1 MKLNKTDNPS
11 FITKYIES
19 FKWDPILH
27 NITNIV
33 IDVVLISIFFL
44 ILKAVGKMI
53 INRLFSNYAKK
64 QHGVAENRL
73 KTLHSLSVNS
83 YMYILVF
90 FWIYS
95 VLTFIGVPIGTLLAG
110 AGLFSVAIGLGAQG
124 LANDIING
132 FFILFEKQISIG
144 DYVTI
149 GDVTG
154 TVSEIGLRTT
164 KIRSNNDSLNFIP
177 NRYITSICN
186 MSKDRMK
193 AEINIRVNPDT
204 PITEVINIIKQINA
218 DYVPKTEGIIAD
230 PQLLGTVDM
239 GDGTIAVKEYIPTTD
254 EARFDVQFEY
264 LQLYLEAIKKAGIKL
279 PNNKVIADI
288 SNS

>member
-1 MKLNKTDNPS
+1 MLTVAANPGFIKRYFLS
-11 FITKYIES
+11 FN
-19 FKWDPILH
+19 WDEILR

-33 IDVVLISIFFL
+33 IDIFLISIFFL
-44 ILKAVGKMI
+44 ILRTIGKKV
-53 INRLFSNYAKK
+53 INHLFNNYAKK
-64 QHGVAENRL
+64 QTGVAENRL
-73 KTLHSLSVNS
+73 KTLHSLSTNA

-132 FFILFEKQISIG
+132 FFILFEKQINIG

-164 KIRSNNDSLNFIP
+164 KIRSNNDALNFIP
-177 NRYITSICN
+177 NRYITNICN

-204 PITEVINIIKQINA
+204 PITEVINIIKQVNA
-218 DYVPKTEGIIAD
+218 EYVPKTKGIIED

-264 LQLYLEAIKKAGIKL
+264 LQLYLEAIQKAGIKL

-288 SNS
+288 SK

>member
-1 MKLNKTDNPS
+1 VGIKITANAS
-11 FITKYIES
+11 FITKYLQG
-19 FKWDPILH
+19 FKWDEILH

-33 IDVVLISIFFL
+33 IDIILISVFFW
-44 ILKAVGKMI
+44 ILKVVGKI
-53 INRLFSNYAKK
+53 IIGRLFNQYAQK
-64 QHGVAENRL
+64 QTGSAQNRL
-73 KTLHSLSVNS
+73 KTLNSLSMNT

-132 FFILFEKQISIG
+132 FFILFEKQINIG

-149 GDVTG
+149 GEVTG

-164 KIRSNNDSLNFIP
+164 KIRSNNDALNFIP

-204 PITEVINIIKQINA
+204 PITDVINIIKQINQE
-218 DYVPKTEGIIAD
+218 YISQTQGVIAE

-254 EARFDVQFEY
+254 AARFDVQFKF
-264 LQLYLEAIKKAGIKL
+264 LQLYLEAIKQAGIKL
-279 PNNKVIADI
+279 PNNKLITT
-288 SNS
+288 NEG

>member
-1 MKLNKTDNPS
+1 MLKVAANPG
-11 FITKYIES
+11 FITKYFQS
-19 FKWDPILH
+19 FNWDEILH

-33 IDVVLISIFFL
+33 IDIVLISIFFL
-44 ILKAVGKMI
+44 ILRSVGKRV
-53 INRLFSNYAKK
+53 INHLFNNYAKK

-73 KTLHSLSVNS
+73 KTLHSLSTNA

-132 FFILFEKQISIG
+132 FFILFEKQINIG

-164 KIRSNNDSLNFIP
+164 KIRSNNDALNFIP
-177 NRYITSICN
+177 NRYITNICN

-204 PITEVINIIKQINA
+204 PITEVINIIKQVNA
-218 DYVPKTEGIIAD
+218 EYIPKTKGIIED

-264 LQLYLEAIKKAGIKL
+264 LQLYLEAIQKAGIKL

-288 SNS
+288 SK

>member
-1 MKLNKTDNPS
+1 MLKVAANPGFIAKYFQS
-11 FITKYIES
+11 FN
-19 FKWDPILH
+19 WDEILH

-33 IDVVLISIFFL
+33 IDIVLISIFFL
-44 ILKAVGKMI
+44 ILRSIGKRV
-53 INRLFSNYAKK
+53 INHLFNNYAKK

-73 KTLHSLSVNS
+73 KTLHSLSTNA

-132 FFILFEKQISIG
+132 FFILFEKQINIG

-164 KIRSNNDSLNFIP
+164 KIRSNNDALNFIP
-177 NRYITSICN
+177 NRYITNICN

-204 PITEVINIIKQINA
+204 PITEVINIIKQVNA
-218 DYVPKTEGIIAD
+218 EYIPKTKGIIED

-254 EARFDVQFEY
+254 ESRFDVQFEY
-264 LQLYLEAIKKAGIKL
+264 LQLYLEAIQKAGIKL

-288 SNS
+288 SK

>member
-19 FKWDPILH
+19 FKWDQILH

-204 PITEVINIIKQINA
+204 PITEVINIIKQVNA

>member
-1 MKLNKTDNPS
+1 
-11 FITKYIES
+11 
-19 FKWDPILH
+19 
-27 NITNIV
+27 
-33 IDVVLISIFFL
+33 
-44 ILKAVGKMI
+44 MI
-53 INRLFSNYAKK
+53 NHLFNNYAKK
-64 QHGVAENRL
+64 QTGVAENRL
-73 KTLHSLSVNS
+73 KTLHSLSTNA

-132 FFILFEKQISIG
+132 FFILFEKQINIG

-164 KIRSNNDSLNFIP
+164 KIRSNNDALNFIP
-177 NRYITSICN
+177 NRYITNICN

-218 DYVPKTEGIIAD
+218 EYVPKTKGIIED

-264 LQLYLEAIKKAGIKL
+264 LQLYLEAIQKAGIKL

-288 SNS
+288 SK